1 MVMKKQF
8 SKTMLGLGALSM
20 AAISANA
27 QMVPLFE
34 EDPQFIASSATDATP
49 GQWDTDMFRGNAMWV
64 DVNND
69 GQMDLFLVGNTTAA
83 GWHSHLYGWTNNN
96 GTFTEIQNLPFTQR
110 SDGNACPAGDTRGT
124 NNVTLAWI
132 DYNNDGNIDVI
143 QRGVKENAAGGE
155 SSTASEDL
163 FINLYKGNGDGTFT
177 LVENS
182 GLQVIGTEQECLYSG
197 ITTVV
202 DFNRDGYQDIAMTGI
217 TDGNRFVSL
226 YKNNGDGTFSLLD
239 PETTYVDWMG
249 SAYDLALSSGSIAW
263 GDFNNDG
270 YPDFAVN
277 GWSDTVGGVATII
290 CKNNGDGTFL
300 CLDMAAYDQ
309 SYAYLPQQ
317 PGTQKGM
324 LMWGDFNNDGW
335 LDLFVCGE
343 TYDGTNWGRTA
354 DILLNRGNEPE
365 DENIDLV
372 NYPESQFQRIP
383 AGESGISVGQVKGN
397 ATDIVDLDG
406 NGYMDIIVCGE
417 GAGAMTDFI
426 MNNGDMTFSEDNF
439 TNKAD
444 FRSGTAM
451 EVWDYDGDGYLD
463 FFGMGYRDNGH
474 KFALYHNTG
483 KYEDADFNQHDYPT
497 NNAPEGPSS
506 VEMAADGNGVMITWG
521 NGNDDV
527 TPREH
532 LRYNVVIEKNNGEI
546 VSLVPAD
553 IETGAL
559 KVAMLQNLVYGNSYK
574 VNIPV
579 ADIKQ
584 AYVQSVD
591 GSKQTS
597 AFIPVGGQGAGVEEI
612 AANDGIGVWANGDV
626 LNVNVDGA
634 ATVAIY
640 GVAGNRVATMNI
652 DGATTIDCTDYS
664 GLYLVKVETEAACKT
679 TKVVF

>member
-20 AAISANA
+20 AAMSANA

-34 EDPQFIASSATDATP
+34 ADPQFYASSATDVTP
-49 GQWDTDMFRGNAMWV
+49 GKWDTDMFRGNGFWA

-69 GQMDLFLVGNTTAA
+69 GQMDLFIVGNTTAA
-83 GWHSHLYGWTNNN
+83 GWHSHIYGWTNNN

-124 NNVTLAWI
+124 NNVTIAWI

-143 QRGVKENAAGGE
+143 QRGIKEGAAAE
-155 SSTASEDL
+155 NSTDSADL

-202 DFNRDGYQDIAMTGI
+202 DFNCDGYQDIAMTGI
-217 TDGNRFVSL
+217 TDGDRFVSL

-239 PETTYVDWMG
+239 PKTTYVDWMG
-249 SAYDLALSSGSIAW
+249 SSYDLALSSGSIAW

-270 YPDFAVN
+270 YPDFAIN
-277 GWSDTVGGVATII
+277 GWSDTVGGVATIV

-300 CLDMAAYDQ
+300 CLDMATTDPSYD
-309 SYAYLPQQ
+309 YLPQQ

-324 LMWGDFNNDGW
+324 LMWADFNNDGW

-343 TYDGTNWGRTA
+343 TYDGKNWGRTA

-372 NYPESQFQRIP
+372 NFPESQFQRIP
-383 AGESGISVGQVKGN
+383 ASESGISLGQVKGN

-406 NGYMDIIVCGE
+406 NGYMDIIVSGE
-417 GAGAMTDFI
+417 GAGAQTDFI
-426 MNNGDMTFSEDNF
+426 MNNGDMTFSEDNS

-444 FRSGTAM
+444 FRSGASM
-451 EVWDYDGDGYLD
+451 EFWDYNGDGYID
-463 FFGMGYRDNGH
+463 FFGMGYRDSGH
-474 KFALYHNTG
+474 KFTLYRNTG
-483 KYEDADFNQHDYPT
+483 KYEDDDFTQHDYPT

-506 VEMAADGNGVMITWG
+506 VAMAEDGNGVKITWG

-527 TPREH
+527 TKN
-532 LRYNVVIEKNNGEI
+532 LRYNVAIEKTNGEI
-546 VSLVPAD
+546 FALVPAD

-574 VNIPV
+574 VNIPKSE
-579 ADIKQ
+579 IKQ
-584 AYVQSVD
+584 VYVQSVD

-597 AFIPVGGQGAGVEEI
+597 EFIPVGGQGTGVEEI
-612 AANDGIGVWANGDV
+612 ATNDGISVWADGDV
-626 LNVNVDGA
+626 LNVNVDDA
-634 ATVAIY
+634 ATVEVYSI
-640 GVAGNRVATMNI
+640 AGNRVATMNI
-652 DGATTIDCTDYS
+652 DGATNIDCTDYS
-664 GLYLVKVETEAACKT
+664 GLYLVKVETEAVCKT
-679 TKVVF
+679 VKVVF

>member
-163 FINLYKGNGDGTFT
+163 FINLCKGNGDGTFT

-506 VEMAADGNGVMITWG
+506 VEMAADGNGVKITWG

-527 TPREH
+527 TPREQ

-574 VNIPV
+574 VNIPM

-612 AANDGIGVWANGDV
+612 ASNDGISVWANGDV

>member
-1 MVMKKQF
+1 MKKQF

-20 AAISANA
+20 AAMSANA

-34 EDPQFIASSATDATP
+34 EDPQFIASSATDVTP
-49 GQWDTDMFRGNAMWV
+49 GQWDTDMFRGNAMWA

-155 SSTASEDL
+155 SSTASADL

-217 TDGNRFVSL
+217 TDGDRFVSL

-239 PETTYVDWMG
+239 PAATYLDWQG

-277 GWSDTVGGVATII
+277 GWSDTVGGVATIV

-300 CLDMAAYDQ
+300 CLDMAAYDP
-309 SYAYLPQQ
+309 SCEFMPNQ

-324 LMWGDFNNDGW
+324 LMWADFNNDGW

-354 DILLNRGNEPE
+354 DILLNRGNDPE
-365 DENIDLV
+365 EDIDYEY
-372 NYPESQFQRIP
+372 NPEAQFERIP
-383 AGESGISVGQVKGN
+383 ASDSGISVGQVKGN

-426 MNNGDMTFSEDNF
+426 MNNGDMTFTEDNF

-444 FRSGTAM
+444 FRSGASM

-474 KFALYHNTG
+474 KFALFHNTG
-483 KYEDADFNQHDYPT
+483 KYEDADFMQHDYPT
-497 NNAPEGPSS
+497 NNAPAGPSS
-506 VEMAADGNGVMITWG
+506 VEMAAEGNGVKITWG

-527 TPREH
+527 TPSNH
-532 LRYNVVIEKNNGEI
+532 LRYNVAIEKTNGEI
-546 VSLVPAD
+546 FTLVPAD
-553 IETGAL
+553 LETGAL

-574 VNIPV
+574 VNIP
-579 ADIKQ
+579 ASEIKQ
-584 AYVQSVD
+584 VYVQSVD
-591 GSKQTS
+591 GSKQVS
-597 AFIPVGGQGAGVEEI
+597 EFIPVGGQGSGVEEI
-612 AANDGIGVWANGDV
+612 AVNDGIGVWAVGDV

-634 ATVAIY
+634 ATVEVY
-640 GVAGNRVATMNI
+640 SVAGNRVATMNI
-652 DGATTIDCTDYS
+652 DGATNIDCTDYS
-664 GLYLVKVETEAACKT
+664 GMYLVKVETEAACKT
-679 TKVVF
+679 VKVVF

>member
-1 MVMKKQF
+1 MDKNF
-8 SKTMLGLGALSM
+8 SRTMLGIGIMSM
-20 AAISANA
+20 FAVSANA

-34 EDPQFIASSATDATP
+34 EDPQFISSDATDATP
-49 GQWDTDMFRGNAMWV
+49 GQWHTDMFRGNAMWA

-69 GQMDLFLVGNTTAA
+69 GQMDLFVVGNTTAA
-83 GWHSHLYGWTNNN
+83 GWHSHIYGWTNNN
-96 GTFTEIQNLPFTQR
+96 GTFTEIQNLPFYQR

-124 NNVTLAWI
+124 NNVTIAYI
-132 DYNNDGNIDVI
+132 DYNNDGNIDVV
-143 QRGVKENAAGGE
+143 QRGIKEGAEAEN
-155 SSTASEDL
+155 STASADL
-163 FINLYKGNGDGTFT
+163 FINLYRGNGDGTFT

-202 DFNRDGYQDIAMTGI
+202 DFNRDGYQDLALTGI
-217 TDGNRFVSL
+217 TDGERFVSL

-239 PETTYVDWMG
+239 PATTYIDWMG
-249 SAYDLALSSGSIAW
+249 ASYDLALSSGSIAW

-270 YPDFAVN
+270 YPDFAIN

-290 CKNNGDGTFL
+290 CRNNGDDTFL
-300 CLDMAAYDQ
+300 CLDMAAYDPT
-309 SYAYLPQQ
+309 YDYLPNQ

-324 LMWGDFNNDGW
+324 LMWADFNNDGW

-343 TYDGTNWGRTA
+343 TYDGSNWGRTA
-354 DILLNRGNEPE
+354 DILLNRGNDPE
-365 DENIDLV
+365 NADIDLV
-372 NYPESQFQRIP
+372 NFPESQFQRVP
-383 AGESGISVGQVKGN
+383 ASESGISVGAVKGN

-406 NGYMDIIVCGE
+406 NGYMDIIVTGE

-426 MNNGDMTFSEDNF
+426 MNNGDMTFTEDNS

-444 FRSGTAM
+444 FRSGSSM
-451 EVWDYDGDGYLD
+451 EFWDYDGDGYLD

-474 KFALYHNTG
+474 KFALFHNTG
-483 KYEDADFNQHDYPT
+483 IYEDADFNTHEYPT

-506 VEMAADGNGVMITWG
+506 VEMAAEGNGVKITWG
-521 NGNDDV
+521 NGSDDV
-527 TPREH
+527 TPNDR

-553 IETGAL
+553 VETGAL
-559 KVAMLQNLVYGNSYK
+559 KVAMLQNLVYGNSYT
-574 VNIPV
+574 VNIPI

-591 GSKQTS
+591 GSKQVS
-597 AFIPVGGQGAGVEEI
+597 KFIPVGGSGTGVEEI
-612 AANDGIGVWANGDV
+612 ANNDGINVWAAGDV
-626 LNVNVDGA
+626 LNVNAESA
-634 ATVAIY
+634 ATVTIY
-640 GVAGNRVATMNI
+640 NVAGNQVATIAISGSATINCADY
-652 DGATTIDCTDYS
+652 DGM
-664 GLYLVKVETEAACKT
+664 YLVRVETETACKT

>member
-506 VEMAADGNGVMITWG
+506 VEMAADGNGVKITWG

-527 TPREH
+527 TPREQ

-574 VNIPV
+574 VNIPM

-597 AFIPVGGQGAGVEEI
+597 AFIPVGGHGAGVEEI
-612 AANDGIGVWANGDV
+612 ASNDGISVWANGDV

>member
-239 PETTYVDWMG
+239 PSTSYLDWQG

-277 GWSDTVGGVATII
+277 GWSDTIGGVATIV

-300 CLDMAAYDQ
+300 CLDMAAIDPSCEYM
-309 SYAYLPQQ
+309 PNQ

-324 LMWGDFNNDGW
+324 LMWADFNNDGW

-343 TYDGTNWGRTA
+343 TYDGKNWGRTA
-354 DILLNRGNEPE
+354 DILLNRGNDPE
-365 DENIDLV
+365 EDIDYTY
-372 NYPESQFQRIP
+372 NPEAQFQRIP

-426 MNNGDMTFSEDNF
+426 MNNGDMTFSEDNS

-506 VEMAADGNGVMITWG
+506 VEMAADGNGVKITWG

-527 TPREH
+527 TPREQ

-574 VNIPV
+574 VNIPM

-597 AFIPVGGQGAGVEEI
+597 AFIPVGGHGAGVEEI
-612 AANDGIGVWANGDV
+612 ASNDGINVWANGDV

>member
-1 MVMKKQF
+1 MKKQF

-506 VEMAADGNGVMITWG
+506 VEMAADGNGVKITWG

-527 TPREH
+527 TPREQ

-574 VNIPV
+574 VNIPM

-612 AANDGIGVWANGDV
+612 ASNDGISVWANGDV